1 MDLSQPTP
9 RTISILSCRGCN
21 DSPNSSDGESSF
33 TKRNQDERQQEMMK
47 PTEDLLSSELNK
59 LSLQERSKAL
69 EDLHCVGE
77 ELEET
82 PDMILQS
89 LEEFDQ
95 VVKAGIYPMYNQA
108 ISQNRAYVEDSSFRL
123 MFLRANAYDAQKS
136 VRQMVNHLHQKA
148 QYFGEDK
155 IARDIRLDDL
165 NAEDIQVL
173 LSGFL
178 HVQGERDRTGR
189 GILCTFSHLLG
200 RWNHPSSQWTI
211 QNVIRVHYYLM
222 FHMLLPIPDVQT
234 KGLVIVYYDSLP
246 EGEKL
251 SMPSIYDFVTMKA
264 YRNTVPIRYS
274 ALHLCLK
281 KEEKGLA
288 FKNNF
293 FQALLKNLTQY
304 VRVRTRV
311 HSGSNLET
319 LYSLRSY
326 GIPLDSFPVGEDGT
340 IRTEFMLNAWFTK
353 RAGEEARDDE
363 DERFDLFSKD
373 DEPFPIDETMGL
385 PPPDDRMDSVVP
397 DDPMNISVF
406 QGVGHPGEPDP
417 LPSAPAIPV
426 AKDEPIQPLQQ
437 DILLGRGAGMMQ
449 HPGNIRFREFLELY
463 QDKYDRAQR
472 NRRGKVAAEVVATL
486 TNQGVRFLQVD
497 EHGDWVKSDPAK
509 AEEKVGQLF
518 RSRRKQSMKA

>member
-288 FKNNF
+288 SKNTF
-293 FQALLKNLTQY
+293 FQALLNNFTQY

-311 HSGSNLET
+311 HCGSNLET
-319 LYSLRSY
+319 LYGLRSY

-340 IRTEFMLNAWFTK
+340 IRTEILNAWFEK
-353 RAGEEARDDE
+353 RMEEEAKDGE

-385 PPPDDRMDSVVP
+385 PSPDDHMDF
-397 DDPMNISVF
+397 VF
-406 QGVGHPGEPDP
+406 QDVRHVGEADP
-417 LPSAPAIPV
+417 LPSAAIPPI
-426 AKDEPIQPLQQ
+426 AKEEEPIEPVQQ

-497 EHGDWVKSDPAK
+497 GHGDWVNSDPAK